1 MRFAPLFAL
10 LMVLAPVVASAEA
23 PQQLALRDGDT
34 VVLIGNTQAERM
46 QYFGHWEAL
55 LYARFPEKRLVVRNL
70 GWSAD
75 ELTLRPRSLNFKDHG
90 HRLEDHKADVILAFF
105 GFNESFAGEKG
116 LEKFKQDLTNFITE
130 TTTTKYNG
138 KAPPTLVLVSPI
150 ANEDLPERKI
160 LAAKWNNANIAL
172 YTAAMRDIAA
182 QHNVQFVDLYEP
194 TRSLYDTVDAPLTI
208 NGCHL
213 NEEGDRQ
220 LASVLDDGLFGPPLP
235 RTSIELYPAWERLE
249 TLLAEVNEKN
259 LQFFYDHRAVNGY
272 YIYGDRKAPFG
283 VINFPAEFAK
293 LRRMISVRDR
303 RIWMVAAG
311 QPVSETIDDD
321 STGDF
326 TPIETNY
333 QNEIHI
339 TPPDEARQLFNLPE
353 GFEVNLY
360 ASEADFPNLRKPVAF
375 TFDSRGRLWLGTN
388 PSYPMYLPGT
398 PVDDKVLIYED
409 IDGDGKADHETVFA
423 RGLHLPISLE
433 LGDGGV
439 YISAQPNMLFLKDHD
454 GDDVADE
461 KQLRLHGFDS
471 ADSHHALHTFE
482 WGPGGDLYFGEGI
495 FHHTQVETPYG
506 PQRVKDAAIF
516 RYEPRT
522 EKFEIFTSYGFA
534 NPWGITWDYWGQT
547 FVADASGGANYFG
560 TAFSGDLDYP
570 RKHAGMKQFLVKQW
584 RPTCGCE
591 LVSSRHFPDNFQ
603 GDYLL
608 NNCIGFQGTLQYK
621 LKDEGSGFAADPVD
635 PLLRSSDPNFRPVDI
650 QFGPDGALYILDW
663 FNPLIGHMQHN
674 LRDPNRDKSHGR
686 IWRITYKGRPLVEA
700 PQIAGTAIPQL
711 LELLK
716 SYEYRT
722 RYRVRRELRDRDTT
736 EVIAAV
742 DAWLGGLKADDPQT
756 THNKLE
762 ALWVKQT
769 QDVVDEPLLTSLL
782 NSPEPHARAAAV
794 RVLCYWRDRVSDPL
808 AMLQARVNDE
818 HPRVR
823 LEAVRA
829 LSFFDNQQALDIAVE
844 SLIYDQDDYLE
855 YTLNET
861 MTTLQERI
869 DASAP

>member
-1 MRFAPLFAL
+1 MRFAPLLAS
-10 LMVLAPVVASAEA
+10 LMVLAPVCVRAEA
-23 PQQLALRDGDT
+23 PPKLVLHDGDT
-34 VVLIGNTQAERM
+34 IVLIGNTLAERM
-46 QYFGHWEAL
+46 QYFGHWETL
-55 LYARFPEKRLVVRNL
+55 LHARFPEKKLVVRNL

-90 HRLEDHKADVILAFF
+90 HRLEDHKPDVILALF
-105 GFNESFAGEKG
+105 GFNESFSGEKG
-116 LEKFKQDLTNFITE
+116 LEKFKQDLANFISE

-138 KAPPTLVLVSPI
+138 EAPPTLVLVSPI
-150 ANEDLPERKI
+150 ANEDLAERKI
-160 LAAKWNNANIAL
+160 LAGQWNNANIAL

-194 TRSLYDTVDAPLTI
+194 TLQRRDPAQLTM
-208 NGCHL
+208 NGVHL
-213 NEEGDRQ
+213 NEAGDRVVGA
-220 LASVLDDGLFGPPLP
+220 LLDAGLFGSQ
-235 RTSIELYPAWERLE
+235 TPAMGNQDRL
-249 TLLAEVNEKN
+249 AAIKREVNEKN

-293 LRRMISVRDR
+293 LRQMIAVRDE
-303 RIWMVAAG
+303 RIWKVAAG
-311 QPVSETIDDD
+311 QPVPETIDDNA
-321 STGDF
+321 TGEF

-339 TPPDEARQLFNLPE
+339 TPPEEARQLFNLPE
-353 GFEVNLY
+353 GFEVSVY

-409 IDGDGKADHETVFA
+409 VDGDGKADHETVFA
-423 RGLHLPISLE
+423 RGLHLPISIE
-433 LGDGGV
+433 LGDGGAYV
-439 YISAQPNMLFLKDHD
+439 SAQPNMLFLKDHD

-506 PQRVKDAAIF
+506 PRRVKDAAIF

-522 EKFEIFTSYGFA
+522 EKLDIFTSYGFA

-591 LVSSRHFPDNFQ
+591 LVSSRHFPENFQ

-621 LKDEGSGFAADPVD
+621 VKEEGSGFAADPVD

-742 DAWLGGLKADDPQT
+742 DAWVAGLKADDPQT
-756 THNKLE
+756 VHNQLE

-769 QDVVDEPLLTSLL
+769 HDIVDEPLLTSLL
-782 NSPEPHARAAAV
+782 NSSEPHARAAAV
-794 RVLCYWRDRVSDPL
+794 RVLCYWRDRVADPL

-829 LSFFDNQQALDIAVE
+829 LSFYDNQQALDIAVE
-844 SLIYDQDDYLE
+844 SLIYEQDEYLE

-869 DASAP
+869 GTPAP